1 MSSTVSAPVF
11 DKKKHV
17 LLIPDLFPI
26 HMELLANVIRAS
38 GYRVEVLR
46 TSGAEVKEAGLK
58 YIHNDMCYP
67 AICSLGQQLHAI
79 TSGAYDPREVAL
91 VQFQT
96 GGGCRA
102 SNYSMILRKAL
113 DKLGLEIP
121 TAPSRRPRPPA
132 SGSGSASVGP
142 LPALRSPAAAAP
154 PQRTAPPP
162 GREDRAERKGAGLR
176 RGAAANPGAAL
187 RVGGVGVERG

>member
-46 TSGAEVKEAGLK
+46 THGADVMEAGLK

-79 TSGAYDPREVAL
+79 T
-91 VQFQT
+91 T
-96 GGGCRA
+96 
-102 SNYSMILRKAL
+102 
-113 DKLGLEIP
+113 P
-121 TAPSRRPRPPA
+121 TWPLSSSRPA
-132 SGSGSASVGP
+132 
-142 LPALRSPAAAAP
+142 
-154 PQRTAPPP
+154 
-162 GREDRAERKGAGLR
+162 
-176 RGAAANPGAAL
+176 GAAGPPTTAWCCARP
-187 RVGGVGVERG
+187 

>member
-46 TSGAEVKEAGLK
+46 THGADVMEAGLK

-79 TSGAYDPREVAL
+79 TSGTYDPADVAF

-96 GGGCRA
+96 GGGCRP
-102 SNYSMILRKAL
+102 
-113 DKLGLEIP
+113 P
-121 TAPSRRPRPPA
+121 TTAWCCARP
-132 SGSGSASVGP
+132 
-142 LPALRSPAAAAP
+142 
-154 PQRTAPPP
+154 
-162 GREDRAERKGAGLR
+162 
-176 RGAAANPGAAL
+176 
-187 RVGGVGVERG
+187 

>member
-1 MSSTVSAPVF
+1 MSSTVSVPVF

-46 TSGAEVKEAGLK
+46 THGADVMEAGLK

-79 TSGAYDPREVAL
+79 TSGTHDPADVAF

-102 SNYSMILRKAL
+102 SNYSMVLRKAL
-113 DKLGLEIP
+113 NKLGLEIP
-121 TAPSRRPRPPA
+121 IVTLGFSTLSRNSGFSLTPA
-132 SGSGSASVGP
+132 MCIR
-142 LPALRSPAAAAP
+142 ALVAVTYGALYLTDVRQRMGEEFRS
-154 PQRTAPPP
+154 
-162 GREDRAERKGAGLR
+162 
-176 RGAAANPGAAL
+176 
-187 RVGGVGVERG
+187 

>member
-46 TSGAEVKEAGLK
+46 THGADVMEAGLK

-67 AICSLGQQLHAI
+67 RHL
-79 TSGAYDPREVAL
+79 
-91 VQFQT
+91 
-96 GGGCRA
+96 
-102 SNYSMILRKAL
+102 
-113 DKLGLEIP
+113 
-121 TAPSRRPRPPA
+121 
-132 SGSGSASVGP
+132 
-142 LPALRSPAAAAP
+142 LPGPAAP
-154 PQRTAPPP
+154 RHHQRHP
-162 GREDRAERKGAGLR
+162 
-176 RGAAANPGAAL
+176 
-187 RVGGVGVERG
+187 

>member
-1 MSSTVSAPVF
+1 MSSTVSVPVF

-46 TSGAEVKEAGLK
+46 THGADVMEAGLK

-79 TSGAYDPREVAL
+79 TSGTYDPADVARW
-91 VQFQT
+91 
-96 GGGCRA
+96 GC
-102 SNYSMILRKAL
+102 SS
-113 DKLGLEIP
+113 
-121 TAPSRRPRPPA
+121 PR
-132 SGSGSASVGP
+132 
-142 LPALRSPAAAAP
+142 PAAAAGP
-154 PQRTAPPP
+154 PTTAWCCARP
-162 GREDRAERKGAGLR
+162 
-176 RGAAANPGAAL
+176 
-187 RVGGVGVERG
+187 

>member
-1 MSSTVSAPVF
+1 MSSTVSVPVF

-46 TSGAEVKEAGLK
+46 THGADVMEAGLK

-79 TSGAYDPREVAL
+79 TSGTHDPADVAF

-96 GGGCRA
+96 KIPILERVFLLA
-102 SNYSMILRKAL
+102 ATSMKV
-113 DKLGLEIP
+113 
-121 TAPSRRPRPPA
+121 SF
-132 SGSGSASVGP
+132 
-142 LPALRSPAAAAP
+142 
-154 PQRTAPPP
+154 
-162 GREDRAERKGAGLR
+162 
-176 RGAAANPGAAL
+176 
-187 RVGGVGVERG
+187 